1 MRKLL
6 DRIADKLGYQRKF
19 TSIPIQWPPLS
30 QELIDDGIAMSSI
43 SWDRIGY
50 DAIIEI
56 LEPFGDTPPP
66 TIKAILEKID

>member
-30 QELIDDGIAMSSI
+30 QELIDDGIAMASI
-43 SWDRIGY
+43 AWDRIGY

-56 LEPFGDTPPP
+56 LGPFDDAPHP